1 MKFYTCVPT
10 IEEVEK
16 NSEGYQKWVKSVWC
30 GEGYDTR
37 KDANFHKNFLQKT
50 FCIKFVIEKEEL

>member
-1 MKFYTCVPT
+1 MKFYTVIPA

-16 NSEGYQKWVKSVWC
+16 RSEGYQKWVKSPWC

-37 KDANFHKNFLQKT
+37 KDASFHKEFFQKT
-50 FCIKFVIEKEEL
+50 FGIKFVIEKEEF